1 MPQHHHRRHDPRTDA
16 DLDDLDDLE
25 HDGPVTLVDPQAG
38 LPADTDATAVA
49 DAVDADAD
57 DLAPE
62 EAALHIEREPGT

>member
-1 MPQHHHRRHDPRTDA
+1 M
-16 DLDDLDDLE
+16 
-25 HDGPVTLVDPQAG
+25 TLVDPQAG
-38 LPADTDATAVA
+38 LPADADATAVA